1 MEKVFV
7 DINDANRA
15 IFNYIGSENF
25 EKAISVLDLSNGKNS
40 FIAGLAI
47 AGVII
52 MADCPRY
59 IYKEEKMSD

>member
-7 DINDANRA
+7 DINDANRT

-47 AGVII
+47 AMMVII
-52 MADCPRY
+52 AECPQY
-59 IYKEEKMSD
+59 IAQEKEK

>member
-7 DINDANRA
+7 NINDVNRT

-25 EKAISVLDLSNGKNS
+25 EKNVSALDLSNGKNI

-47 AGVII
+47 AAMVITTY
-52 MADCPRY
+52 CPRY
-59 IYKEEKMSD
+59 VVQGVEK

>member
-7 DINDANRA
+7 DINDVNRA

-47 AGVII
+47 AVMVIT
-52 MADCPRY
+52 AECPQY
-59 IYKEEKMSD
+59 IAQEKEK